1 MFSDYTDFELNKCFI
16 NQVQNWIWI
25 RDQSLSTC
33 TSSQSEEWTMQW
45 VSTSYE
51 QRWTE
56 ASWHEAK
63 ELLNHWQCFIQKEST
78 MSVETNA
85 YEIASKDSQSII
97 NLALWH

>member
-1 MFSDYTDFELNKCFI
+1 MH
-16 NQVQNWIWI
+16 
-25 RDQSLSTC
+25 

-45 VSTSYE
+45 VLTSYE

-63 ELLNHWQCFIQKEST
+63 ELSNHWQHSIQKKST
-78 MSVETNA
+78 MNVEINA
-85 YEIASKDSQSII
+85 YKIASKDSRSII

>member
-1 MFSDYTDFELNKCFI
+1 M
-16 NQVQNWIWI
+16 
-25 RDQSLSTC
+25 R

-63 ELLNHWQCFIQKEST
+63 ELSNHWQRFIQKEST
-78 MSVETNA
+78 MNVKINA
-85 YEIASKDSQSII
+85 YEIASRDSRSII
-97 NLALWH
+97 NLTFWH